1 MDDFY
6 SGVRYLKKFE
16 RVPGRSLYVIQE
28 AARDKVKAYLKG
40 LIGAEYDSDNEE
52 MVFDASD
59 EEEVDSDEEEVEV
72 IFQS

>member
-1 MDDFY
+1 M
-6 SGVRYLKKFE
+6 
-16 RVPGRSLYVIQE
+16 
-28 AARDKVKAYLKG
+28 
-40 LIGAEYDSDNEE
+40 EYDSDNEE